1 MRGTPWIRFSIMAA
15 VLAVVAIPLWMLTS
29 DDDSTAPAPPE
40 VRLPS
45 GEREVTL
52 EIETAPSAQAIGVSY
67 LGQQLI
73 PAIQSGGSFSGIIR
87 LPAGTGADLVVTATW
102 AGTNASA
109 MRVRALDETG
119 LLAEAS
125 FWGAQKVQDVFT
137 VPEVP

>member
-1 MRGTPWIRFSIMAA
+1 MTKAMLLLLVP

-29 DDDSTAPAPPE
+29 DDDLTARVPSE

-52 EIETAPSAQAIGVSY
+52 EIETAPSAQVIGVSY

-73 PAIQSGGSFSGIIR
+73 PAVQSGGSFSGIIR

>member
-1 MRGTPWIRFSIMAA
+1 MAA
-15 VLAVVAIPLWMLTS
+15 VLAVVAIPLWMLTG
-29 DDDSTAPAPPE
+29 DDDLTARATPE
-40 VRLPS
+40 VRLAS

-52 EIETAPSAQAIGVSY
+52 EIETAPSAQVIGVSY

>member
-1 MRGTPWIRFSIMAA
+1 M
-15 VLAVVAIPLWMLTS
+15 
-29 DDDSTAPAPPE
+29 
-40 VRLPS
+40 
-45 GEREVTL
+45 TL
-52 EIETAPSAQAIGVSY
+52 EIETAPSAQVIGVSY

-125 FWGAQKVQDVFT
+125 FWGAQKVQEVFT

>member
-1 MRGTPWIRFSIMAA
+1 MAA
-15 VLAVVAIPLWMLTS
+15 VLAVVAIPLWMLTG
-29 DDDSTAPAPPE
+29 DGDSTAPAPPE

-67 LGQQLI
+67 LGQQLV